1 MATEE
6 VDGLSP
12 RRLRCP
18 GAQMMGP
25 GALTDDGNALIA
37 IGSAAGGAVVG
48 LLSPVRKKPDG
59 QG

>member
-1 MATEE
+1 
-6 VDGLSP
+6 
-12 RRLRCP
+12 
-18 GAQMMGP
+18 MMGP